1 MNTAG
6 SNIQKQ
12 MLRTNHFTYRTYRY
26 CQRLTLDVP
35 QYKDVLW
42 NLTYVS
48 AQPSKAEAE
57 KERVRE
63 REKQTSQR
71 WGGGEGE
78 RTSVN

>member
-63 REKQTSQR
+63 GETDIPEV
-71 WGGGEGE
+71 GGRGG
-78 RTSVN
+78 RKDIS